1 MNELYSGLF
10 LMVIGMGT
18 VFVFLVLLVLVT
30 NTIYKLIGDE
40 PTAPATAAPA
50 AATAQSQT
58 DDPTLIAVITAAITH
73 HRNHKGNG

>member
-10 LMVIGMGT
+10 LMGIGMGT

-30 NTIYKLIGDE
+30 NTIYKLIGE
-40 PTAPATAAPA
+40 APAATSAPA

-58 DDPTLIAVITAAITH
+58 DDPTLIAVITAAITQ
-73 HRNHKGNG
+73 HRNRTGNG